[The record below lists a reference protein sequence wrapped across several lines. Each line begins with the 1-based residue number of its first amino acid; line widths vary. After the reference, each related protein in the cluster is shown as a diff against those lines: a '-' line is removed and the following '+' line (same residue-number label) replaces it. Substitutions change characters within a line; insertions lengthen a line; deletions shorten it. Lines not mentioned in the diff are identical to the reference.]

1 MSEPQDDK
9 IVWAHN
15 APERSSIKS
24 FTKKE
29 LADELC
35 KREGVKVFTIQTDQ
49 SHQIR
54 KCVADDTSI
63 QWFDVDFSD
72 GAVTILVIK

>member
-24 FTKKE
+24 FSTKE
-29 LADELC
+29 LTDELS
-35 KREGVKVFTIQTDQ
+35 KREGVISITTDDYAYIA
-49 SHQIR
+49 HG
-54 KCVADDTSI
+54 KKPSI
-63 QWFDVDFSD
+63 KIEEP
-72 GAVTILVIK
+72 ATILVIRRC

>member
-24 FTKKE
+24 FSTKE
-29 LADELC
+29 LVDELC
-35 KREGVKVFTIQTDQ
+35 KRDGVREHIVPPHESREYYIG
-49 SHQIR
+49 
-54 KCVADDTSI
+54 
-63 QWFDVDFSD
+63 
-72 GAVTILVIK
+72 GAARILVVIG

>member
-24 FTKKE
+24 FTTKE
-29 LADELC
+29 LVEELC
-35 KREGVKVFTIQTDQ
+35 KREFVETYTARLAKIIIV
-49 SHQIR
+49 
-54 KCVADDTSI
+54 
-63 QWFDVDFSD
+63 
-72 GAVTILVIK
+72 VIK